1 MWIGGLL
8 MKPLRIIVS
17 VIVLVGAFYFV
28 TTHGS
33 FQRGPALPAWIS
45 RPSHVELTQAAAPEG
60 FDPEEQNNIRVYHK
74 VLPSVVNITSHIV
87 KYDFFYGEVPEEG
100 LGSGVIIDHDGH
112 ILTNFHVVQGARQLE
127 VTTSDKKKFRA
138 QVVGTDPVDDVAV
151 IQIKGDNL
159 TAATLGD
166 SRNLEV
172 GQKVYA
178 IGNPFGLAGSM
189 TRGIISSLRPVRGP
203 NGVYMDEAIQTD
215 AAVNPGNS
223 GGPLLDSHG
232 NVIGLNTFILSPA
245 GQSAG
250 LGFAIPI
257 NTAKAV
263 ISDLITIGSVRR
275 PTLGVKTLPIGPEL
289 ADQMGLAADYGLLVL
304 QVAAGSGAEQAGLRG
319 GNEPAYLGNQQ
330 IMLGGDLIVNV
341 DDRDVVNQQDLAQ
354 LMNKHRAGDTV
365 KVVFYRGK
373 RKLTASVVLGEAR
386 QQA

>member
-1 MWIGGLL
+1 
-8 MKPLRIIVS
+8 MKNMRIV
-17 VIVLVGAFYFV
+17 VIAVVLVGAFYFF
-28 TTHGS
+28 TTHS
-33 FQRGPALPAWIS
+33 IQHGPELPAWIS
-45 RPSHVELTQAAAPEG
+45 RPTHVELTEAAAPEG
-60 FDPEEQNNIRVYHK
+60 FDADEQNNIRVYHK

-87 KYDFFYGEVPEEG
+87 KFDFFYGEVPEEG
-100 LGSGVIIDHDGH
+100 LGSGVIIDRDGH

-151 IQIKGDNL
+151 IQIKGDGL

-289 ADQMGLAADYGLLVL
+289 ADQLGLAADYGLLVL
-304 QVAAGSGAEQAGLRG
+304 QVSPSSGAEQAGLRG

-330 IMLGGDLIVNV
+330 IMLGGDLIINV

-354 LMNKHRAGDTV
+354 IMNKHRAGDSV
-365 KVVFYRGK
+365 KVIFYRGK
-373 RKLTASVVLGEAR
+373 RKLTAPVVLGEAR
-386 QQA
+386 KQA

>member
-1 MWIGGLL
+1 
-8 MKPLRIIVS
+8 MKNMRIIAVS
-17 VIVLVGAFYFV
+17 VVLVGAFYFF

-33 FQRGPALPAWIS
+33 FQHGPELPAWVS
-45 RPSHVELTQAAAPEG
+45 RPTHVELTEAAAPEG
-60 FDPEEQNNIRVYHK
+60 FDADEQNNIRVYHK
-74 VLPSVVNITSHIV
+74 VLPSVVNITSHTV
-87 KYDFFYGEVPEEG
+87 QYDFFYGEVPEEG
-100 LGSGVIIDHDGH
+100 LGSGVIIDRDGH
-112 ILTNFHVVQGARQLE
+112 ILTNYHVVQGARQLE

-138 QVVGTDPVDDVAV
+138 QVVGTDPLDDVAV
-151 IQIKGDNL
+151 IQIKGANL

-166 SRNLEV
+166 SRYLEV

-263 ISDLITIGSVRR
+263 ISDLITSGTVRR
-275 PTLGVKTLPIGPEL
+275 PSLGVKTLPIGPEL
-289 ADQMGLAADYGLLVL
+289 ADQMGLASDYGLLIL
-304 QVAAGSGAEQAGLRG
+304 QVMPGSGAEQAGLRG
-319 GNEPAYLGNQQ
+319 GTERAYLGNQQ
-330 IMLGGDLIVNV
+330 IVLGGDLIVSI
-341 DDRDVVNQQDLAQ
+341 DDHDIENQQDLAQ
-354 LMNKHRAGDTV
+354 AMNRHRAGDTA
-365 KVVFYRGK
+365 KVTIYRGK
-373 RKLTASVVLGEAR
+373 RKLTLNVVLGEAR

>member
-1 MWIGGLL
+1 
-8 MKPLRIIVS
+8 MKSMRV
-17 VIVLVGAFYFV
+17 VAFAVVLVCAFYWV
-28 TTHGS
+28 TT
-33 FQRGPALPAWIS
+33 RGALQQKVQLPEWIS
-45 RPSHVELTQAAAPEG
+45 RPAHVELTQAAGPENY
-60 FDPEEQNNIRVYHK
+60 DADEQNNIRVYHK
-74 VLPSVVNITSHIV
+74 VLPSVVNITSHTV
-87 KYDFFYGEVPEEG
+87 QYDFFYGEVPEEG

-112 ILTNFHVVQGARQLE
+112 ILTNYHVVQGARQLE

-138 QVVGTDPVDDVAV
+138 QIVGTDPVDDVAV

-159 TAATLGD
+159 IAATLGD
-166 SRNLEV
+166 SRHLEV

-189 TRGIISSLRPVRGP
+189 TRGIISSVRPVRGP

-232 NVIGLNTFILSPA
+232 NMIGINTFILSPA

-257 NTAKAV
+257 NVAKAV
-263 ISDLITIGSVRR
+263 ISDLITIGRVRR
-275 PTLGVKTLPIGPEL
+275 PSLGIRSLPIGPEL

-304 QVAAGSGAEQAGLRG
+304 QVAPGSGAEQAGLRG
-319 GNEPAYLGNQQ
+319 GHEPAYLGNQQ
-330 IMLGGDLIVNV
+330 ITLGGDLIIAI
-341 DDRDVVNQQDLAQ
+341 DDRDIESQQDMAQ
-354 LMNKHRAGDTV
+354 VMNKHRAGDTV
-365 KVVFYRGK
+365 KVTIYRGK
-373 RKLTASVVLGEAR
+373 RKLVLPVVLGEAR